1 MMLGRKVIPNEEK
14 VEYIV
19 MGIAIGI
26 AIGFVL
32 KAIIDTYDLVGSLPI

>member
-1 MMLGRKVIPNEEK
+1 MLGRKVIPNEEK

-19 MGIAIGI
+19 MGIAVRI

-32 KAIIDTYDLVGSLPI
+32 KAIIDTYDLVWSLPL

>member
-26 AIGFVL
+26 APQNLIMDSYIGNPGF
-32 KAIIDTYDLVGSLPI
+32 G

>member
-1 MMLGRKVIPNEEK
+1 MKHEEII
-14 VEYIV
+14 EYICI
-19 MGIAIGI
+19 GIAIGI

>member
-32 KAIIDTYDLVGSLPI
+32 KSIIDTYDLVGSLPI

>member
-1 MMLGRKVIPNEEK
+1 MKQEEII
-14 VEYIV
+14 EYICI
-19 MGIAIGI
+19 GIAIGI